1 MFTTKTMLSLDYFS
15 VLSKSRKGD
24 WELQS
29 KNTGH
34 CWKLIYDK
42 NGYYMYHKHHQQD
55 PYHYQTD
62 VGNIYDVVLYIVG
75 HDEFQLR
82 GRKNIS
88 RKEELKR
95 GSYFFKLI
103 DIYGLEG
110 EKA

>member
-1 MFTTKTMLSLDYFS
+1 
-15 VLSKSRKGD
+15 
-24 WELQS
+24 
-29 KNTGH
+29 
-34 CWKLIYDK
+34 
-42 NGYYMYHKHHQQD
+42 MYHKHTQEDQ
-55 PYHYQTD
+55 YHYQTD

-82 GRKNIS
+82 GRKTIS